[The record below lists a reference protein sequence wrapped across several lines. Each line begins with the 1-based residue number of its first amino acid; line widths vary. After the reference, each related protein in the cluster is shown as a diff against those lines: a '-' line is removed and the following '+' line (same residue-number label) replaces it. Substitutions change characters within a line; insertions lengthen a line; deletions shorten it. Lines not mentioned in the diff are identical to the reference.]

1 MHPSLKNPIVTSIPR
16 PNLFIIGAMKAGT
29 TSLHSY
35 LDSHPQ
41 VFMCRPKE
49 PMFFSRQENLEKGEE
64 WYLDL
69 FSSAGEALII
79 GESSTEYTKTP
90 VFSGVARRIAKF
102 NPEARFIYIMRDPIE
117 RTISHYWLMVRTMG
131 ERRDML
137 EAIINDPHYMDVS
150 HYAMQLAP
158 YLELF
163 ARDKIAALTLENL
176 RTNTSEVL
184 CNLFEWLGVDSSHDP
199 SDFKER
205 KNVTPRY
212 VRQDRG
218 FRFFSAFRRSPYWKA
233 MKPLVPRPCRSIGRR
248 LLGEEIDRTSISVDK
263 VVDFLRPIQLEQ
275 TEALCKMLG
284 RRFPEWTALYGTTS
298 ILDPARKDNCAS

>member
-1 MHPSLKNPIVTSIPR
+1 
-16 PNLFIIGAMKAGT
+16 
-29 TSLHSY
+29 
-35 LDSHPQ
+35 
-41 VFMCRPKE
+41 
-49 PMFFSRQENLEKGEE
+49 MFFSRQENLEKGEE

-79 GESSTEYTKTP
+79 GESSTEYAKIP

-137 EAIINDPHYMDVS
+137 AAIINDPHYMDVS
-150 HYAMQLAP
+150 HYAVQLAP

-163 ARDKIAALTLENL
+163 ARDKITTLTLENL

-184 CNLFEWLGVDSSHDP
+184 RNLFKWLGVDSSHDP
-199 SDFKER
+199 SDFIER

-212 VRQDRG
+212 VRQDRS
-218 FRFFSAFRRSPYWKA
+218 FRFFSAFCRSPYWKA
-233 MKPLVPRPCRSIGRR
+233 MKSLVPRPVHSIGRW
-248 LLGEEIDRTSISVDK
+248 LSGGEIDRASISVDK
-263 VVDFLRPIQLEQ
+263 VVEFLRPTQLEQ
-275 TEALCKMLG
+275 TEALCEMLG
-284 RRFPEWTALYGTTS
+284 RRFPEWTTLHGTTS
-298 ILDPARKDNCAS
+298 ILDPARKDN